1 MTPLPGH
8 PFWYLRH
15 GQTDWNAANL
25 AQGAVD
31 IPLNETG
38 RAQARE
44 AAEALADKGIAAIA
58 VSPLARARATA
69 AAVAART
76 GLTPR
81 ILPDLR
87 EVAFGVMEGRPMG
100 PWFEEWVAG
109 RATPDGAESFAA
121 LRQRATAALAEA
133 LGSALG
139 APGPVLVVAHG
150 SLFRALRA
158 EMGLSPTV
166 RTGNGRPIHCR
177 PPALPGEAW
186 ELESLY

>member
-1 MTPLPGH
+1 MTPFPAL

-15 GQTDWNAANL
+15 GQTDWNAGNL

-31 IPLNETG
+31 IPLNDTG

-44 AAEALADKGIAAIA
+44 AAEALAEKGIKAIA

-76 GLTPR
+76 GITPR

-109 RATPDGAESFAA
+109 RATPEGAESFAT
-121 LRQRATAALAEA
+121 LRQRATAALAV
-133 LGSALG
+133 ALG
-139 APGPVLVVAHG
+139 APGLVLVVAHG

-158 EMGLSPTV
+158 EMGLPPTV

-186 ELESLY
+186 EVESLF